1 MPSKIPHERTG
12 FDRRQTLIGLAAGL
26 MAAGWTSPV
35 LALSNAAARHLID
48 QLVGDLNK
56 IINSGGSKAT
66 MYREFENLFS
76 KYADVPIIARS
87 SLGVAWRRAS
97 AGQRRRYTAAFRGY
111 MARKYGN
118 RFREFIGG
126 KIVVTGV
133 HKVKSGYLVSSVAH
147 LKGQAPFAVDWQVS
161 DKSGKNKMFN
171 LFIEG
176 ISLLATERTEVAAM
190 LDKRRGNIDKL
201 IRDLKTAS

>member
-1 MPSKIPHERTG
+1 MRNNITFSRRTA
-12 FDRRQTLIGLAAGL
+12 LIGLGATLATGL
-26 MAAGWTSPV
+26 AQPA
-35 LALSNAAARHLID
+35 LALTQQGAKKLID
-48 QLVGDLNK
+48 RVAADVNA
-56 IINSGGSKAT
+56 IINSGRNKSA
-66 MYREFENLFS
+66 MYRDFEALFS

-118 RFREFIGG
+118 RFRQFIGG

-133 HKVKSGYLVSSVAH
+133 RKVKSGYLVSSVAH
-147 LKGQAPFAVDWQVS
+147 LKGQAPFELDWQVS

-176 ISLLATERTEVAAM
+176 ISLLATERTEIAAM
-190 LDKRRGNIDKL
+190 LDKRHGKL
-201 IRDLKTAS
+201 DPLIKDLKTAI